1 MTTTLNPLS
10 QFRADRFGV
19 NSKSMHDICDKLGIY
34 YSGDASLEHGGLF
47 YEKDNWQKYGYSSAV
62 QVSVDDGSVFITVG
76 SINKPKDIASALSCC
91 GLSIDDKTGDVVCE
105 HDGSVVA
112 EKGSDNYDN
121 VVIESLVAYW
131 GVEQEYCQV
140 CKIKNTFG
148 EVGEEY
154 FVDGSKR
161 VKMSDLQGYVL
172 SQYVLPNV
180 R

>member
-1 MTTTLNPLS
+1 MKTINPLS

-19 NSKSMHDICDKLGIY
+19 NSKSMHDICEKLGIC

-47 YEKDNWQKYGYSSAV
+47 YEKENWQKYGYASAI
-62 QVSVDDGSVFITVG
+62 QVSVDDGCVFITVG
-76 SINKPKDIASALSCC
+76 TISKPKDITSELSCC
-91 GLSIDDKTGDVVCE
+91 GWSIDDETGNIVCE
-105 HDGSVVA
+105 HDGIIVA
-112 EKGSDNYDN
+112 GKNSGHYDN
-121 VVIESLVAYW
+121 VVIEAVSSYS
-131 GVEQEYCQV
+131 GVEQESCAV
-140 CKIKNTFG
+140 CKIHNTFG

-161 VKMSDLQGYVL
+161 VNMSDLQGYIL